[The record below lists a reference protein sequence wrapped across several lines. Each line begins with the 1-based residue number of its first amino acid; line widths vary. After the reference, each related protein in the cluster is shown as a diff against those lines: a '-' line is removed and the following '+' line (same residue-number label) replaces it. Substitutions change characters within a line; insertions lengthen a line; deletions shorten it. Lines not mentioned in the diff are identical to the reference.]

1 MRGVFGLAPLF
12 PGGPGGTKP
21 LGLYGGVLW
30 SGEFQGSILHELV
43 PKEGPGPGPG
53 NLEPEPSQQG
63 AGRIALKNQ

>member
-43 PKEGPGPGPG
+43 PKEGPGPG
-53 NLEPEPSQQG
+53 NLEPSQRG